1 MKPALKQE
9 IRKKRPSVVDVARL
23 AGVDHSTVSRFL
35 NKNPNVAM
43 ATGEK
48 IRQAIKMT
56 GYKPFGSARSLVLRR
71 HETIGLIFEKE
82 HINTFYGARLIEGI
96 SEKLSETGN
105 RLAMG
110 MIRWYRP
117 ATEIED
123 LPLLKTHSIDGLI
136 LDVAQI
142 DGDLD
147 AVVSRLGLPY
157 VYVNPRGGRSFNTIM
172 PDDVAVANM
181 AVQYLI
187 DRGHRKIGYIPGYK
201 KTKHSSQWDRMKGY
215 VEAILRA
222 GLQPVPLWDK
232 PLEEIH
238 KEDNDYD
245 LRLKL
250 YRQEYGC
257 TGIVAHSGTEALR
270 MLFACYKEGVKVP
283 RDLAMIGCDFT
294 PTITEAPVSIPCIH
308 LDRLKMGQAAVQMLM
323 ERIKEPERDIPTVYF
338 GGSLIEDPRNW
349 YGPKGLLVDEAET
362 NENT

>member
-1 MKPALKQE
+1 LLRAE
-9 IRKKRPSVVDVARL
+9 VRKKKPSVIDVARL

-35 NKNPNVAM
+35 NNNPNVAV

-71 HETIGLIFEKE
+71 HETVGLVFEKE
-82 HINTFYGARLIEGI
+82 HVNTFYGARLIEGVT
-96 SEKLSETGN
+96 EKLSETGN

-123 LPLLKTHSIDGLI
+123 LPLLRMHSIDGLI

-142 DGDLD
+142 SGDLD
-147 AVVSRLGLPY
+147 AVVYRLGLPY
-157 VYVNPRGGRSFNTIM
+157 VYVNPAGGRPFNTII
-172 PDDVAVANM
+172 PNDVSVAKM

-187 DRGHRKIGYIPGYK
+187 DRGHRKIGYIPCYK
-201 KTKHSSQWDRMKGY
+201 ETQHSSQPDRMKGY
-215 VEAILRA
+215 VEAILQA

-238 KEDNDYD
+238 KEDSDYD
-245 LRLKL
+245 LRLKI

-257 TGIVAHSGTEALR
+257 TAIVANSGTEALR
-270 MLFACYKEGVKVP
+270 MLFACYKAGVKVP
-283 RDLAMIGCDFT
+283 AEMAMIGCDFT
-294 PTITEAPVSIPCIH
+294 PTMTETPVPIPCIH
-308 LDRLKMGQAAVQMLM
+308 LDRLKMGQRAVQMLM

-338 GGSLIEDPRNW
+338 EGSLIEDPRNW
-349 YGPKGLLVDEAET
+349 YGPKGLLTDEAEA
-362 NENT
+362 NENKNT